1 MTLASCS
8 SDEAYEFAYLYE
20 DLPFEMEQIQRPQIP
35 EREVNIVDFGGV
47 GDGVTL
53 NSDAFAEAI
62 DALSQ
67 QGGGKVIVPTGVWLT
82 GPITMKDNIELH
94 IKPDAVLLFSTDRD
108 LYPIV
113 ETVFEGLDTK
123 RCISPINAVGAKNI
137 AITGGGTIDGNGDSW
152 RQVKKS
158 KIAPSQWKALL
169 KSGGFTIE

>member
-1 MTLASCS
+1 MKSFYKFALTAAAAITLASCS
-8 SDEAYEFAYLYE
+8 SDEAYELAYLYE
-20 DLPFEMEQIQRPQIP
+20 DLPFEMEQVQRPQIP

-53 NSDAFAEAI
+53 NSDAFAKAI

-67 QGGGKVIVPTGVWLT
+67 QGGGKVVVPTGVWLT

-113 ETVFEGLDTK
+113 ETVL
-123 RCISPINAVGAKNI
+123 R
-137 AITGGGTIDGNGDSW
+137 DST
-152 RQVKKS
+152 QNDAS
-158 KIAPSQWKALL
+158 LQSTQ
-169 KSGGFTIE
+169 